1 MGLAAARRGFGA
13 LVAIAIGLLP
23 ALVQPVSAGAASTGT
38 LFGITG
44 MDRSTL
50 SKIDLGPGA
59 VTVTPIAQLGLPP
72 NFNAQV
78 TNITG
83 DAATHRI
90 FALRLSVI
98 SPNPPA
104 NITMIFELLTI
115 NSQSGAPIAITT
127 VSAPIG
133 DLQFDPSSNT
143 LYALTQGGP
152 QGVRSVVRL
161 DPNTGSISP
170 VASLPPAGAVIDSMA
185 VSGQTHTIYVNREDI
200 SFPRPPEPPT
210 RIFAVDT
217 VANAVVSTSPVLNRA
232 IRSISYDTSSN
243 KLFGVTECCPQ
254 DVLQID
260 PASGTQTFIANVNN
274 STQQGFLFYQAV
286 DPLSHT
292 VFLPFEFTGVFPSES
307 HIVSVDT
314 QTGVPILSPAI
325 PTGVASIYFETGA
338 TPLDTSPPTTSITFS
353 PAANAAGSNN
363 TNVRVNLSATDP
375 DGVADVATINYS
387 ATGAQT
393 IAPTVVAGSSASLV
407 VNTEGATTVT
417 YFAKDKAGNTEA
429 AHTQVIRI
437 DKTLPTVTYTGNA
450 GMYAVDQTVT
460 ITCTAVDP
468 PNANGTAASGLAST
482 TCANVNAPAY
492 TFPLG
497 TNTFSASATD
507 VAGNIGTGS
516 TTFAVQVTNS
526 SLCTLTV
533 RFIEGSPNAQTSPA
547 LAEAQG
553 NRLCKLLANAG
564 SVPNPEAK
572 EALVGAYQNGL
583 TTLVDMGLLTPAQ
596 VAILLTLS
604 QAL

>member
-50 SKIDLGPGA
+50 SKIDLGTGA
-59 VTVTPIAQLGLPP
+59 VSVTPIAQLGLPP
-72 NFNAQV
+72 NFNAQI
-78 TNITG
+78 TNLTG

-98 SPNPPA
+98 APPA
-104 NITMIFELLTI
+104 NFTMTFELLTI
-115 NSQSGAPIAITT
+115 NSQSGAPLAITT
-127 VSAPIG
+127 VNAPIG
-133 DLQFDPSSNT
+133 ALQFDPVSNF
-143 LYALTQGGP
+143 LYALTSGGP

-161 DPNTGSISP
+161 DPELGTIFT

-185 VSGQTHTIYVNREDI
+185 VSGQTHTIYVNREDA
-200 SFPRPPEPPT
+200 SLPRPPDPPT
-210 RIFAVDT
+210 QILAVDT
-217 VANAVVSTSPVLNRA
+217 VLNAVVSTSPVLNRA
-232 IRSISYDTSSN
+232 IRSISYDTASN
-243 KLFGVTECCPQ
+243 GLFGVSECCPQ
-254 DVLQID
+254 DLLQID
-260 PASGTQTFIANVNN
+260 PSSWTQTVVANVNN
-274 STQQGFLFYQAV
+274 STQQDFMFYQAV

-292 VFLPFEFTGVFPSES
+292 VFLPFEFFVFPSES
-307 HIVSVDT
+307 HIVSVNT
-314 QTGVPILSPAI
+314 QTGMPSLSPAI
-325 PTGVASIYFETGA
+325 PTGVAAIYFETGA
-338 TPLDTSPPTTSITFS
+338 TPLDTSPPTTSITLS
-353 PAANAAGSNN
+353 PAPNAAGWNN
-363 TNVRVNLSATDP
+363 TNVSVNLSATDP
-375 DGVADVATINYS
+375 DGVADIATINYS

-393 IAPTVVAGSSASLV
+393 IAPTVVASSSASFV
-407 VNTEGATTVT
+407 VNTEGVTTVT

-429 AHTQVIRI
+429 SKTQVIRI

-450 GMYAVDQTVT
+450 GMFTVDQTVT
-460 ITCTAVDP
+460 IACTAVDP

-497 TNTFSASATD
+497 LNTLSASATD
-507 VAGNIGTGS
+507 VAGNVGTGS
-516 TTFAVQVTNS
+516 TTFTVQVTNS

-533 RFIEGSPNAQTSPA
+533 RFIEGSPDAQTSPA

-553 NRLCKLLANAG
+553 LRLCKLLANGG

-572 EALVGAYQNGL
+572 EALAGAYQNGL
-583 TTLVDMGLLTPAQ
+583 TTLVDIGLLTAAQ
-596 VAILLTLS
+596 AAILLTLS